1 MRREG
6 GKICWRSVSR
16 GGKRGENPEKRLPA
30 AGRGDHISIASR
42 GGRDSATVHVSH
54 ECACWSSLEKVVWR
68 HMQSSLSSKGHKK
81 RSCRRG
87 ERPLLCEPSTPAGSW
102 GRKRC
107 PRAGR
112 EPFLFYRCLL
122 LQQQSASHLIGRFR
136 AHQIVHHGHAESID
150 HARLFV

>member
-16 GGKRGENPEKRLPA
+16 GGKRGGNPEKRLPA
-30 AGRGDHISIASR
+30 AGRGDHITIASR
-42 GGRDSATVHVSH
+42 GGRDCATVHVSH
-54 ECACWSSLEKVVWR
+54 ECACLSSLEKVVWR

-87 ERPLLCEPSTPAGSW
+87 VTPASLRAVHS
-102 GRKRC
+102 GRIMGQEAVPSRGGGV
-107 PRAGR
+107 P
-112 EPFLFYRCLL
+112 FYRCLL

-150 HARLFV
+150 HAWLFV